1 MLARLRFLKQNF
13 FRFVALLEVR
23 WTHSHDG
30 ISREAFPGN
39 SWRAQDNRLNGN
51 NPRGRVFP

>member
-1 MLARLRFLKQNF
+1 MLVRLRFLKQNF

-30 ISREAFPGN
+30 IPREGN
-39 SWRAQDNRLNGN
+39 SSRAQDNRLNGN
-51 NPRGRVFP
+51 NPSGRLFP